1 MIYLIESHTIKPTN
15 PHYKEL
21 DNICFLSKNLY
32 NAANYIIKQHY
43 LETKTFLNKFELIN
57 KFTREYQ
64 PDYKSLPAKI
74 AQLTIYQLYQNWSSF
89 FGLLKAKKDK
99 TYTHKVKTPNY
110 LEKNGR
116 NICTFN
122 NQSYSKKFIKV
133 GLVVLSGLPN
143 FKLKTLIE
151 NPLENIVEI
160 KIIPRGNHIKVN
172 IAYKIQEKQVKETSE
187 KIAGLDLGLNN
198 LATIG
203 SNCSLPIIINGR
215 PLKSINQFYN
225 KKLAKLKSEKDIS
238 KNKKYNTKKIRNL
251 IFKRNNKVNNYLHK
265 ASRLIT
271 NYLISNSIDT
281 LVIGLNKGWKQGIEI
296 GHRNNQKF
304 VEIPHSRLIEL
315 IKYKCILEGIKV
327 IIREESYTSKCS
339 FIDNEEIKK
348 HKTYVG
354 QRIKRGLFKCSSGRL
369 INADLNGALNIA
381 RKEFPNAFIGYGIE
395 VCSTPKVIN
404 LL

>member
-1 MIYLIESHTIKPTN
+1 M
-15 PHYKEL
+15 
-21 DNICFLSKNLY
+21 
-32 NAANYIIKQHY
+32 
-43 LETKTFLNKFELIN
+43 
-57 KFTREYQ
+57 
-64 PDYKSLPAKI
+64 
-74 AQLTIYQLYQNWSSF
+74 
-89 FGLLKAKKDK
+89 
-99 TYTHKVKTPNY
+99 
-110 LEKNGR
+110 
-116 NICTFN
+116 
-122 NQSYSKKFIKV
+122 
-133 GLVVLSGLPN
+133 
-143 FKLKTLIE
+143 
-151 NPLENIVEI
+151 
-160 KIIPRGNHIKVN
+160 
-172 IAYKIQEKQVKETSE
+172 
-187 KIAGLDLGLNN
+187 NN

-271 NYLISNSIDT
+271 NYLVSNSIDT

-369 INADLNGALNIA
+369 INAGLNGALNIA